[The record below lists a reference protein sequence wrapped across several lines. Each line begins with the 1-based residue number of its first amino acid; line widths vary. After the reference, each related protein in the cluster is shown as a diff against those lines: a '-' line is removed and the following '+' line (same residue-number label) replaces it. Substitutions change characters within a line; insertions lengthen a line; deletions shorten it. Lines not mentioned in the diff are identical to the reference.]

1 MDLNQRKLTSNEWE
15 FIEKP
20 LEPSEIKIIN
30 LIKEGFIKTDIKKND
45 TLCLIDYIKIENNK
59 DREKFI
65 YVRYLQDNFIK
76 ILKYSKSKS
85 FTYEILDLF
94 KSKINKAD
102 QIRIKNTDKQIDNMK
117 KNIIEFIIL
126 DLLKQSI
133 KCKEKNNINWKLGI
147 FSIKTILNYKLNNFN
162 SILYNLILNICVEL
176 EKEINI
182 KDLIY
187 RGVDLIEKNSNL
199 LKYKDNE
206 LFDHQKKLFNL
217 FNNESGNKLV
227 LYQAATGTGK
237 TLSPIGL
244 VNKYKIIFL
253 CAARHVGLSL
263 ARAAINAG
271 IKVAFAFG
279 CEDADSIRL
288 HYNAVKECTRD
299 KYNGKIKK
307 VDNSQG
313 QLVELIICDLKS
325 YIPAMYYMLAFN
337 HKNDIITY
345 WDEPTITLDYDD
357 HPCHEIIN
365 RNWSENIIPNI
376 ILCSAT
382 LPSQNEIADTI
393 ENYKEKFEGEI
404 YSIKSNNYNKSISL
418 INKEG
423 NLTSLHSLYDDYRE
437 LYKAGTYCLNNK
449 NLLRYLDLSECIN
462 LIGIINE
469 DFENE
474 INDSLKIEFNF
485 KNLDDI
491 SMISIKDYYLK
502 LITNIDPGIWP
513 DISNQ
518 LKVNNRF
525 KSNILITTED
535 AHTLTDGPTIFLA
548 DNINKIGKFCI
559 QRANI
564 PLSIIKDIYLSI
576 KFNDD
581 INEKILNLSKNLED
595 LLAKDIEHNNDNKMS
610 NINRGSSEEKKIR
623 NDINNLSKQIKNI
636 KLPMQY
642 IPNSSEHL
650 LKFLG
655 SNSKNAFTSNINEEE
670 IKKIMMISNIDDFWK
685 LLLLMGIGVFQLD
698 NNLEYIEVMK
708 ELAYKQKLYLII
720 ATGDFI
726 YGTNYQFCHC
736 YLSGDLN
743 NISQEKV
750 IQAIG
755 RVGRNKLQFD
765 YTIRFRDN
773 KLINKLF
780 EKEVNK
786 PEVKNINILFS

>member
-94 KSKINKAD
+94 KCKINKAD

-162 SILYNLILNICVEL
+162 SILYNLILNICLEL

-313 QLVELIICDLKS
+313 QLVELMICDLKS

-345 WDEPTITLDYDD
+345 WDEPTITLDYED
-357 HPCHEIIN
+357 HPCHEIIH

-382 LPSQNEIADTI
+382 LPSQDEIADTI

-437 LYKAGTYCLNNK
+437 LYKAGIYCLNNK
-449 NLLRYLDLSECIN
+449 NLLRYLDLGECIN

-502 LITNIDPGIWP
+502 LITNMDPGIWP

-655 SNSKNAFTSNINEEE
+655 SNRKNAFTSNINEEE

-698 NNLEYIEVMK
+698 NNLEYIEIMK

>member
-1 MDLNQRKLTSNEWE
+1 
-15 FIEKP
+15 
-20 LEPSEIKIIN
+20 
-30 LIKEGFIKTDIKKND
+30 
-45 TLCLIDYIKIENNK
+45 
-59 DREKFI
+59 
-65 YVRYLQDNFIK
+65 
-76 ILKYSKSKS
+76 
-85 FTYEILDLF
+85 
-94 KSKINKAD
+94 
-102 QIRIKNTDKQIDNMK
+102 MK

-288 HYNAVKECTRD
+288 HYNAVKE
-299 KYNGKIKK
+299 
-307 VDNSQG
+307 
-313 QLVELIICDLKS
+313 S

-382 LPSQNEIADTI
+382 LPSQDEIADTI

-502 LITNIDPGIWP
+502 LITNMDPGIWP

-698 NNLEYIEVMK
+698 NNLEYIEIMK

>member
-1 MDLNQRKLTSNEWE
+1 
-15 FIEKP
+15 
-20 LEPSEIKIIN
+20 
-30 LIKEGFIKTDIKKND
+30 
-45 TLCLIDYIKIENNK
+45 
-59 DREKFI
+59 
-65 YVRYLQDNFIK
+65 
-76 ILKYSKSKS
+76 
-85 FTYEILDLF
+85 
-94 KSKINKAD
+94 
-102 QIRIKNTDKQIDNMK
+102 MK

-382 LPSQNEIADTI
+382 LPSQDEIADTI